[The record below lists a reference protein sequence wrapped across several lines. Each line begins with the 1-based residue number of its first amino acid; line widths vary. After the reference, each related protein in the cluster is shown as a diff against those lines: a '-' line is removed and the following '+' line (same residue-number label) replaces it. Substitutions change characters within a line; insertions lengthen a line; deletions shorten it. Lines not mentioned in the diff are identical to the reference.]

1 MKIIIVGA
9 GKVGELLCNDL
20 SNEGNDI
27 TLIEENQKVL
37 DQVLASSDIMGLV
50 GNGANCEILKEAN
63 IEKADIFIAVTQ
75 SDEIN
80 IISSVMAKK
89 LGAKYT
95 IARVRNPEYS
105 SQIQFMSDSLGIDR
119 MLNPESEAAF
129 FILKNLENM

>member
-9 GKVGELLCNDL
+9 GKVGELLCRDL

-37 DQVLASSDIMGLV
+37 DQVLAYSDIMGLV

-63 IEKADIFIAVTQ
+63 VEKADIFIAVTQ

-80 IISSVMAKK
+80 IIRSEER
-89 LGAKYT
+89 
-95 IARVRNPEYS
+95 RVGKECRSRWSTYH
-105 SQIQFMSDSLGIDR
+105 
-119 MLNPESEAAF
+119 
-129 FILKNLENM
+129 